1 VWRLLVLWLVL
12 LVLLVW
18 LVWLVRI
25 ALVLVRGPRVLA
37 VLALTVTRPLA
48 VVVVPVAAH
57 LAREQAQK
65 DDSAACDA
73 PPARRSPARYY
84 RHSRPP
90 PAPPLGS
97 TRGEWPRREQPT

>member
-1 VWRLLVLWLVL
+1 MLW

-57 LAREQAQK
+57 LAREQGQK

-73 PPARRSPARYY
+73 ARRRGAP
-84 RHSRPP
+84 SR
-90 PAPPLGS
+90 G
-97 TRGEWPRREQPT
+97 